1 MASSSAAS
9 VPPQPVKGKAL
20 ELVDELLSQLSNFWF
35 GMCLLA
41 LWGVMTLIGVV
52 VDQGKP
58 PEFYLDNYT
67 PALARLVLR
76 LHLDNIYHSSG
87 YIAVVGFIV
96 ACMALATFRRVIP
109 SRLPPLR
116 AVKIDKIPL
125 HATVFVKGDE
135 ASVRERVERFFAE
148 RGWLVRKRELGGVE
162 WTFADKY
169 NWARKGVLMAHV
181 GFVLIATGTTLYWAF
196 GFSGQTTILSGSEVA
211 IPQSGARFKLD
222 QFRYRID
229 PIKTRSGIVYQP
241 LDYVSEVEVAGK
253 DGAMHHATLR
263 VNHPLDV
270 DGTLYYQA
278 SYGFAVPFAVTKD
291 GQVLPNSPGDLLK
304 EGEGFQIGDSAR
316 SVQYG
321 RFVGTIGPGGTI
333 GADPRPNAPGVLL
346 NVFDGDQPLGS
357 VLVPL
362 GKGIDLGNGYRVE
375 VGPYRLYSGI
385 QFRHDPGIPFVG
397 LGAFVLLAG
406 LCMSFY
412 FLPARLYVRVERKGD
427 GAPGSERGCEVGLAA
442 TTVKGYE
449 IFEER
454 FASLVEALRKSGIP
468 VSEGGGAELQK
479 PLVTSATAPGAGA
492 G

>member
-1 MASSSAAS
+1 MASSSAAPA
-9 VPPQPVKGKAL
+9 PPQPLRSKAL
-20 ELVDELLSQLSNFWF
+20 DVLDELLSQLSNFWF
-35 GMCLLA
+35 GMSLLA
-41 LWGVMTLIGVV
+41 LWGLMTLIGVV

-58 PEFYLDNYT
+58 AEFYLGNYT

-76 LHLDNIYHSSG
+76 LHLDNIYHSTG

-125 HATVFVKGDE
+125 NATVVVTGDE
-135 ASVRERVERFFAE
+135 ASVAQRIERFFAE

-169 NWARKGVLMAHV
+169 NWARKGVLMSHI
-181 GFVLIATGTTLYWAF
+181 GFVLIAAGTTLYWAF
-196 GFSGQTTILSGSEVA
+196 GFSGQTAILSGDEVS
-211 IPQSGARFKLD
+211 IPESGARFKLD
-222 QFRYRID
+222 QFRYRIE
-229 PIKTRSGIVYQP
+229 PIKTRSGTVYQP
-241 LDYVSEVEVAGK
+241 IDYVSEMDVAGK
-253 DGAMHHATLR
+253 DGIMHHVTLR
-263 VNHPLDV
+263 VNHPVDV

-278 SYGFAVPFAVTKD
+278 SYGFAIPFTVSKD
-291 GQVLPNSPGDLLK
+291 GRPLANSPNGSLK
-304 EGEGFQIGDSAR
+304 EGEGFQIGDSSR
-316 SVQYG
+316 SIQYG

-333 GADPRPNAPGVLL
+333 GPDPRPNAPGVLL
-346 NVFDGDQPLGS
+346 NVFDGNQQIGS

-362 GKGIDLGNGYRVE
+362 GKGIDLGNGYRIG

-385 QFRHDPGIPFVG
+385 QFRHDPGIPLVG

-406 LCMSFY
+406 LCLSFY
-412 FLPARLYVRVERKGD
+412 FLPARLYVRVDPKES
-427 GAPGSERGCEVGLAA
+427 APGSPRSWDVGIAA

-449 IFEER
+449 IFEEQ
-454 FASLVEALRKSGIP
+454 FASLVEALRQI
-468 VSEGGGAELQK
+468 EGPAPRGAGEDRSK
-479 PLVTSATAPGAGA
+479 PLVTSATAPGSGT